1 MSGERIFYKE
11 AWIVRRYSLG
21 GVLYS
26 VTEGPEIDSPLLS
39 GNFSTLDQAKYYL
52 RNSVN
57 RRLGDFHVTKRI
69 SSVWDGVGE
78 FCIRENILDEHPIH
92 EGYFSCMGDV
102 KGYIEDLLSFK
113 EEERQ
118 KVETKLTNPKDIIG
132 SSKLPLHLFPPTA
145 RAYGAIAFSEGA
157 LKYGRNNFRE
167 AGVRASVY
175 YDALGRHMDAW
186 LEGQDCDPV
195 TKVPHLANAIACI
208 AILIEAVELG
218 NLQDDRNFP
227 GGYFECKEKMSP
239 ILAHLK
245 ELFKKETPRHFLI
258 GDANEKKET

>member
-1 MSGERIFYKE
+1 MSKERIFYKE
-11 AWIVRRYSLG
+11 AWIVKDSSTG
-21 GVLYS
+21 EDLYFA
-26 VTEGPEIDSPLLS
+26 TEGPDENSPILS
-39 GNFSTLDQAKYYL
+39 GNFLTFDQVKYYL

-57 RRLGDFHVTKRI
+57 RRFGGFFISRRI
-69 SSVWDGVGE
+69 SSDWDGIGE
-78 FCIRENILDEHPIH
+78 FHIRRNILDERPVH
-92 EGYFSCMGDV
+92 EGYFSSMEDV
-102 KGYIEDLLSFK
+102 KSYIKDLPRSEK
-113 EEERQ
+113 EGLEL
-118 KVETKLTNPKDIIG
+118 ETKPTNPKDIIG

-167 AGVRASVY
+167 AGVKASIY

-186 LEGQDCDPV
+186 FEGQDCDPV
-195 TKVPHLANAIACI
+195 TKVPHLANAIACV

-227 GGYFECKEKMSP
+227 GGYFDCKEKMSP

-245 ELFKKETPRHFLI
+245 ELFKRETPRHFLI